1 MKIEKLRESIED
13 DYFSFTEGAVRV
25 EVELDEEHHHDT
37 IIGIDPGT
45 ANLGISILYD
55 SVLCPSIVYKFKIN
69 RQDTMLE
76 RIYTLNNIFHH
87 LAYRED
93 LFNMDVISHV
103 IIEGASFGNTHRQV
117 ELAEQRTA
125 AALWFITRSMEYQD
139 EPKIY
144 LVPPKKIRSVVFG
157 NGDTL
162 AEDEWKDLPK
172 DGATSL
178 SCALYAMMKGHRL
191 DNTSKSK

>member
-1 MKIEKLRESIED
+1 MKIEKQLESIED
-13 DYFSFTEGAVRV
+13 GYFSFVKSAVRA

-45 ANLGISILYD
+45 ANLGVAILYD
-55 SVLCPSIVYKFKIN
+55 SALGPSIVYKFKVD

-76 RIYTLNNIFHH
+76 RIYTLNNILHH
-87 LAYRED
+87 LAYKED

-103 IIEGASFGNTHRQV
+103 IIEGASFGATHRQV
-117 ELAEQRTA
+117 ELAEQRVA

-172 DGATSL
+172 DGATAL

-191 DNTSKSK
+191 ESSYR